1 MAYSIDDRNTNSVDN
16 RNSRLVQG
24 GLTDR
29 YNKRLGWWEKRTF
42 EKRDDD
48 LIITVREQEAGRPDL
63 ISYRLYGKAI
73 YAWLVL
79 QYNNIA
85 DPVTELTTGAEIVM
99 PTKQRL
105 ALDIMTKTEGGNI
118 IK

>member
-16 RNSRLVQG
+16 RNSRMVQG

-29 YNKRLGWWEKRTF
+29 YTKRLGWWERRAL
-42 EKRDDD
+42 EKQDND
-48 LIITVREQEAGRPDL
+48 LRITVREHEAGRPDL
-63 ISYRLYGKAI
+63 LSYRLYGKAT
-73 YAWLVL
+73 YAWIVL
-79 QYNNIA
+79 QYNNIV
-85 DPVTELTTGAEIVM
+85 DPVTELVAGAEIVM

-105 ALDIMTKTEGGNI
+105 TLDIMTKTEGGKV